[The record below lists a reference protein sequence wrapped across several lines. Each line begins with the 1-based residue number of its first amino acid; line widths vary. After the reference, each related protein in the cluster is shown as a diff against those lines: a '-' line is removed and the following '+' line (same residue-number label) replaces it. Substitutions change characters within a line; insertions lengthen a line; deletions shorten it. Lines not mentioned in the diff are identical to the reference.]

1 MESIQK
7 KFKSKKLN
15 YQYYGVYMAI
25 DYEVF
30 DGKSL
35 SDVFKDIYDN
45 TEKNRQQLDVL
56 TRELVSFIKDGDSAV
71 QIVPMLKEYLEIN
84 VKNDDQ
90 LVKIAAIVQRLVAS
104 ESKGGSEES
113 YGLSDSEKEQLMKA
127 VEETAE
133 DVQKYSDNIT
143 EDFKSPE
150 N

>member
-1 MESIQK
+1 
-7 KFKSKKLN
+7 
-15 YQYYGVYMAI
+15 MAT

-30 DGKSL
+30 EGKSL

-56 TRELVSFIKDGDSAV
+56 TRELVSFIKDGDTAV

-104 ESKGGSEES
+104 ESKGGSEDS
-113 YGLSDSEKEQLMKA
+113 FGLTDSEKEQLMKA
-127 VEETAE
+127 VEETAD
-133 DVQKYSDNIT
+133 DVQKYSDKVT
-143 EDFKSPE
+143 KDFKSPE

>member
-1 MESIQK
+1 
-7 KFKSKKLN
+7 
-15 YQYYGVYMAI
+15 MAT

-30 DGKSL
+30 EGKSL

-113 YGLSDSEKEQLMKA
+113 YGLSDTEKEQLMKA
-127 VEETAE
+127 VEETAD
-133 DVQKYSDNIT
+133 DVQKYSDTIT
-143 EDFKSPE
+143 KDFKSTE
-150 N
+150 S

>member
-1 MESIQK
+1 
-7 KFKSKKLN
+7 
-15 YQYYGVYMAI
+15 MAT

-30 DGKSL
+30 EGKSL

-56 TRELVSFIKDGDSAV
+56 TRELVSFIKDGDTAV

-104 ESKGGSEES
+104 ESKGGSEDS
-113 YGLSDSEKEQLMKA
+113 FGLSDSEKEQLMKA
-127 VEETAE
+127 VEETAD

-143 EDFKSPE
+143 KDFKSTE
-150 N
+150 S

>member
-1 MESIQK
+1 
-7 KFKSKKLN
+7 
-15 YQYYGVYMAI
+15 MAT

-30 DGKSL
+30 EGKSL

-133 DVQKYSDNIT
+133 DVQKYSDT
-143 EDFKSPE
+143 VTKDFKSPE